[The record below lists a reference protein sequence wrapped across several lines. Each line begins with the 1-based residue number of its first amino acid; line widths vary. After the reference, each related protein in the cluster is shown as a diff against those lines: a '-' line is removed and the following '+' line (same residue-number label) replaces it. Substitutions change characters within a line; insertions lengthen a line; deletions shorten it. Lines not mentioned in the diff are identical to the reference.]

1 MDILPPGTLL
11 QLLYLKERLK
21 GVAPGHFVEV
31 GPGKGAISRLL
42 LSMGWTGTAYDLES
56 ATTAFLSRRFAS
68 EISSQRYTTIN
79 RDWLTESTQGS
90 CDLVI
95 SCMVM
100 EHLDSKQERQFV
112 EQARTVLRPG
122 GMLVCLVPGSPA
134 HWGIEDD
141 IAGHIRRY
149 TRRDIRALLAHDNWD
164 VLDVAGL
171 TWPVSN
177 VLLPV
182 SNWLVRRSESNKLAL
197 SLHERT
203 KQSGNRDV
211 AMKTHFPVLLGLI
224 LNKISI
230 YPLHILQKLFR
241 KSEDALV
248 LYFEARK
255 PNA

>member
-11 QLLYLKERLK
+11 QLLYLEERLK
-21 GVAPGHFVEV
+21 GVVPGHFVEV
-31 GPGKGAISRLL
+31 GPGKGAISSLL
-42 LSMGWTGTAYDLES
+42 LSKGWTGAAYDLES
-56 ATTAFLSRRFAS
+56 ATTTFLSRRFAS
-68 EISSQRYTTIN
+68 EIESQRYTIIN
-79 RDWLTESTQGS
+79 RDWLTESTEGS

-100 EHLDSKQERQFV
+100 EHLDSDQEGQFV
-112 EQARTVLRPG
+112 KQALAVLKPG
-122 GMLVCLVPGSPA
+122 GMLMCLVPGSPE

-149 TRRDIRALLAHDNWD
+149 TRRDIRNLLAKDNWD
-164 VLDVAGL
+164 IVDIAGL
-171 TWPVSN
+171 TWPISN
-177 VLLPV
+177 WLLPV

-211 AMKTHFPVLLGLI
+211 AMKTRFPVLLGLI

-241 KSEDALV
+241 KSENALV

-255 PNA
+255 SIS